1 MWLLISLGVIVIGTS
16 VTVSGIKRIN
26 SSRKFRARAVRV
38 NGMVIDNA
46 WRRVDGSDLA
56 MPVFDYRT
64 REGHP
69 MRATEQVGTNPPRY
83 RPGTPVVVLYDPAE
97 PYRARLEGMAAAT
110 NLLNGV
116 FVVVGPMAVIGGLIT
131 LAINLML

>member
-1 MWLLISLGVIVIGTS
+1 MWLLISLGAVVIGTI
-16 VTVSGIKRIN
+16 VTVSGIKRIK

-38 NGMVIDNA
+38 NGMVVDNM
-46 WRRVDGSDLA
+46 WRQVDGSDVA
-56 MPVFDYRT
+56 MPVYDYHT

-97 PYRARLEGMAAAT
+97 PYRAQLEGMAGAT
-110 NLLNGV
+110 NVLHGV
-116 FVVVGPMAVIGGLIT
+116 FVVIGPLVAIVGVAS